1 MAGALGETGEGQGRP
16 GMARGGW
23 GRLGEVGGSGG
34 DWERLEDTL
43 GDTGGIRGRREKPG
57 VPGCAR
63 SG

>member
-1 MAGALGETGEGQGRP
+1 
-16 GMARGGW
+16 MARGGW